1 MVNASEP
8 AVALPNPTQ
17 VPIEVVDDLAEIN
30 MPGTLDWRLK
40 DPEPPPIQRA
50 DKVSWTRP
58 NPANA
63 IEAWLAAKWPD
74 FPKLP
79 CVWITGSSVW
89 RHVYGEEVEP
99 DADLDIFVSRNG
111 HPYVSLYW
119 SPNGT
124 LRTQMQH
131 AWVRQITDAETAL
144 LAWARKH
151 ETAPPIENAK
161 LTTSLGGTRVYTS
174 KGSFDIWQANG
185 TFVRD
190 QIGNYPP
197 ASHAHCK
204 AAFCPA
210 TRELII
216 MPNDAATPDGAF
228 EDLERRA
235 TQMMERAQAQLMGAK

>member
-17 VPIEVVDDLAEIN
+17 VPVEI
-30 MPGTLDWRLK
+30 PGTLDWAELHEA
-40 DPEPPPIQRA
+40 EPWVPIQRT

-63 IEAWLAAKWPD
+63 IEAWLMAKWPD
-74 FPKLP
+74 FPKIQY
-79 CVWITGSSVW
+79 VWITGSSVW

-111 HPYVSLYW
+111 HPYISPYASFSFADATTRADRLYKEI
-119 SPNGT
+119 GE
-124 LRTQMQH
+124 
-131 AWVRQITDAETAL
+131 AEAEVL
-144 LAWARKH
+144 MWARKH
-151 ETAPPIENAK
+151 ETAPPTENAK

-204 AAFCPA
+204 AAVCPA

-235 TQMMERAQAQLMGAK
+235 TQMMERAMGAK